1 MSNPLNDFKNRI
13 SDEFS
18 KHDISVQE
26 NIKSFNEYLEQQAR
40 YQAAKTKALEDRN
53 NHRYMYANRFMKI
66 SYISLIFGAL
76 MIIADGIKMT
86 GFDLSNSVIIALLGT
101 ALSTV
106 FAPTYLL
113 AKYLFKHDEDI
124 Y

>member
-1 MSNPLNDFKNRI
+1 MISKTGLVMNFLNMI
-13 SDEFS
+13 S
-18 KHDISVQE
+18 SVQE

-53 NHRYMYANRFMKI
+53 KHRYMYANRFMKI